1 MSVSMSSPSR
11 DSGVNLRYTTS
22 SGEDLPTVQEAQLVD
37 ALQSNSHLK
46 KVIKQIRQAFAFDGY
61 LENGVED
68 LHMGESMT
76 KQFCMFAGVC
86 VCVCVYVCESSY

>member
-86 VCVCVYVCESSY
+86 VSSY